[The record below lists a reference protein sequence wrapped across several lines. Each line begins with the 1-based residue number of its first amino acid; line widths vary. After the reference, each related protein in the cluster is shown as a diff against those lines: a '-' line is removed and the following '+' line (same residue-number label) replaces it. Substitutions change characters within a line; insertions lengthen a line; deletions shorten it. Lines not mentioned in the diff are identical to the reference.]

1 MKCARA
7 EAGLQKG
14 CIEWVLIFKKTE
26 RDVTQLKG
34 GERGGGG
41 MEKSTIHSFIHLYG
55 LSERGEFQTAQGDMR
70 KV

>member
-41 MEKSTIHSFIHLYG
+41 NGKEYHSFIH
-55 LSERGEFQTAQGDMR
+55 SFVWSIRTR
-70 KV
+70 